1 MCALGSRHPKKC
13 LSDWEAPGL
22 EENWTVKC
30 SKFPSGPLHCQGMS
44 VRNFC
49 TSGNIFLG
57 GSHSTCQSPLSATSS
72 PLAFPHAVPGALS
85 LSASHQHPRPH
96 SKAASLWDSPC
107 CSSFCHQSTSWQQ
120 LFHLVCGGLK
130 VSLPLP
136 KLKAPRNRHVSF
148 QHPAGD

>member
-85 LSASHQHPRPH
+85 LLGFPPTPKTSLKGCLPVGLPLLLQLLPPEHQLAAIISFGLWWFEGVSASPQTES
-96 SKAASLWDSPC
+96 SK
-107 CSSFCHQSTSWQQ
+107 
-120 LFHLVCGGLK
+120 K
-130 VSLPLP
+130 
-136 KLKAPRNRHVSF
+136 
-148 QHPAGD
+148 